1 MRCYN
6 KRENAVPKSYTI
18 LEMIKRNAAAARDN
32 LLNEWETNFALDI
45 EDKLETET
53 NPSFSGRQL
62 NVIDKIH
69 DKVLRIEGEE

>member
-1 MRCYN
+1 M
-6 KRENAVPKSYTI
+6 PKSYTI
-18 LEMIKRNAAAARDN
+18 IEMIKRNAVAARDN

-45 EDKLETET
+45 EDKLETEQ

>member
-1 MRCYN
+1 M
-6 KRENAVPKSYTI
+6 PKSYTI

-32 LLNEWETNFALDI
+32 LLNEWETSFALDI
-45 EDKLETET
+45 EDKLETEQ